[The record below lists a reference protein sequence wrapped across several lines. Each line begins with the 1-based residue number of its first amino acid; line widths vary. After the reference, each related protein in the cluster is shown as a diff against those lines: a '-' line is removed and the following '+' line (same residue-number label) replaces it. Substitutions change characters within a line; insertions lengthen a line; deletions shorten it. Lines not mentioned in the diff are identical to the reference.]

1 MLLRKGQE
9 INLLSDL
16 EVFDLTCLFFFCLF
30 LFPFKVYDRCSS
42 ASGGQS
48 CNVQV
53 VFIELIIHV
62 LL

>member
-16 EVFDLTCLFFFCLF
+16 EVFDLTCLF

-53 VFIELIIHV
+53 VFIELIIHI